1 LTPAQNHR
9 CRRLLLRLPHG
20 ADLIEDILDQCRAH
34 NVRSGEV
41 RASGW
46 LEDVVL
52 CALDPAQ
59 GALGPD
65 RRFAAAQVITLTGTL
80 AEQEGALSLSAHALL
95 CRESDNGIQVLG
107 GLLRSARALSAEVTI
122 EIYDDLILRR
132 SIDPQTGLPALTDF
146 IEVQKEGPAPAPTAP
161 AAPPAARTPAP
172 QPVTPQPI
180 SQAPR
185 PAPVAQPA
193 PQAPPPPAAQTPRQD
208 ASLRAAQEARIQAL
222 RDGGVAKTVPTSYST
237 KNVAPVKPSAQSSP
251 APAPPRPADL
261 DKDLDLN
268 DEDEEDTGEALSL
281 SMSTS
286 WDEVKTASEAQA
298 AREAA
303 AAQGPKRGD
312 LLEHPT
318 FGRCTIERVEE
329 NQERMS
335 IRVNRSGRLV
345 QLSLEYLALEA
356 AGKEGNARLFRARPR
371 RDNRAR

>member
-1 LTPAQNHR
+1 MTPAQNHR
-9 CRRLLLRLPHG
+9 CRRLLLRLPGG
-20 ADLIEDILDQCRAH
+20 ADLIAEVLDQCHAH

-46 LEDVVL
+46 LEDIVL
-52 CALDPAQ
+52 CALDPVK
-59 GALGPD
+59 GVLGPD
-65 RRFAAAQVITLTGTL
+65 RRFAAAQVITLTGSL

-107 GLLRSARALSAEVTI
+107 GLLRSARVLSAEVTI
-122 EIYDDLILRR
+122 EVYEDLILRR
-132 SIDPQTGLPALTDF
+132 GTDPLTGLPALTDL
-146 IEVQKEGPAPAPTAP
+146 IEVPQAAPSAQAPPASSQPAAPQPVVPQPAAPAPMPAPRVATAPVSAPAGAPAPAP
-161 AAPPAARTPAP
+161 
-172 QPVTPQPI
+172 QPKPDPG
-180 SQAPR
+180 
-185 PAPVAQPA
+185 
-193 PQAPPPPAAQTPRQD
+193 
-208 ASLRAAQEARIQAL
+208 LRAAQEARLQAL

-237 KNVAPVKPSAQSSP
+237 KNAAPVKPSAQS
-251 APAPPRPADL
+251 APPPGPDL
-261 DKDLDLN
+261 DRD
-268 DEDEEDTGEALSL
+268 DEDEADDEALSL
-281 SMSTS
+281 SMATD
-286 WDEVKTASEAQA
+286 WDEVKTASQAQA

-318 FGRCTIERVEE
+318 FGKCTIERVEE

-335 IRVNRSGRLV
+335 IRTHRTGRLV